1 MPAGATDVPVNDI
14 IAIVVDDKADVAAF
28 ANATAAD
35 FGGSAAAAAAPAAAP
50 KAAAPAAAP
59 QAAPPVAAPAAAP
72 APAHAA
78 PAAPAPGGRVVA
90 SPLAKKVGHLGPHK
104 RPSPVTTNSPPSHPS
119 QLASDAGVDLAAL
132 APLGTGPGG
141 RVIAADVHDF
151 VASAAA
157 KPAAAV
163 VPASAAAPPAA
174 APSLVGA
181 GAAGSFVDI
190 PHTQMRRVIAQRLTL
205 SKQTVPHYTLT
216 ADVRLDA
223 LLALRR

>member
-1 MPAGATDVPVNDI
+1 M
-14 IAIVVDDKADVAAF
+14 
-28 ANATAAD
+28 AN
-35 FGGSAAAAAAPAAAP
+35 
-50 KAAAPAAAP
+50 
-59 QAAPPVAAPAAAP
+59 PP
-72 APAHAA
+72 
-78 PAAPAPGGRVVA
+78 
-90 SPLAKKVGHLGPHK
+90 
-104 RPSPVTTNSPPSHPS
+104 HPS

-157 KPAAAV
+157 KPAAA
-163 VPASAAAPPAA
+163 AAAIAPAPAPAAA